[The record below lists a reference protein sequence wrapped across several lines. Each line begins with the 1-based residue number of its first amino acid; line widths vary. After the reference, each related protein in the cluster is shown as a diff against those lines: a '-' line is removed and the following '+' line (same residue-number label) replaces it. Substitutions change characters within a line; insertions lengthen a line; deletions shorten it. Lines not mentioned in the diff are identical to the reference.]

1 MGDLDMTFEIAYK
14 KAGRLKDTEEV
25 LARYPELLP
34 YRLSSKM
41 VCCEDGTQ
49 YLEILVDLQ
58 TLEELNALRQ
68 LCKRCITIEM
78 HPKSQDIPFLEFR
91 D

>member
-1 MGDLDMTFEIAYK
+1 MTFEIAYK
-14 KAGRLKDTEEV
+14 QAGQLQDTQEV

-41 VCCEDGTQ
+41 VCCDDGTQ
-49 YLEILVDLQ
+49 YLEILADLQ
-58 TLEELNALRQ
+58 TLEELNALRR
-68 LCKRCITIEM
+68 LCGRCITMEM
-78 HPKSQDIPFLEFR
+78 HPQPEDIPFLEFR